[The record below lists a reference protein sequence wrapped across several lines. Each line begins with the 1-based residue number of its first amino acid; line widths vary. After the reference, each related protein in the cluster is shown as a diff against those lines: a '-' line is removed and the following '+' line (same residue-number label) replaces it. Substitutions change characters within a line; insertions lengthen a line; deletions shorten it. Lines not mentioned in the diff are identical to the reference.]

1 MYDRELDE
9 PDRCQGLA
17 TLATDTVLLVVSAAR
32 FLRLSTSS
40 LTASDIDLYDTVS
53 RLSYREVTAE
63 KEEGSDEVKAA
74 TSMSSTDIFPSLHI
88 LRRRVPSLE
97 MLRRWSMMSSSSV
110 TWRPI
115 NDRRRWYRVPADV

>member
-53 RLSYREVTAE
+53 RGDGRERGRE
-63 KEEGSDEVKAA
+63 
-74 TSMSSTDIFPSLHI
+74 
-88 LRRRVPSLE
+88 R
-97 MLRRWSMMSSSSV
+97 
-110 TWRPI
+110 
-115 NDRRRWYRVPADV
+115 